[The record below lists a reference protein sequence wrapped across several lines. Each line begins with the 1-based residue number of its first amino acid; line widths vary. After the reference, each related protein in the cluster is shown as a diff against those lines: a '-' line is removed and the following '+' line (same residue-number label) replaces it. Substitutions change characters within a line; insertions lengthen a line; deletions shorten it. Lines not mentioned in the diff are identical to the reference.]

1 MLAIYKKELRSYFTN
16 ALGYVYVGVFL
27 AMSAAICCYTTLQA
41 NSYKTANYF
50 MFMLYAFII
59 VLPLL
64 TMRLFSEEKKMKTEQ
79 LLLTAPVT
87 ITGMVLGKYL
97 AAFTLFLGTVVASC
111 INFFPLY
118 VLGFDQRAA
127 NETQSSYKF
136 IGVNTAQILGS
147 LVGIILVGAVFIAIG
162 MFVSSLT
169 ENQLSAAVITIAS
182 LASMLVINVL
192 TTTGSEEEGTRLIG
206 NYFVRAALDWFSVF
220 SRFGDFGYGILDFA
234 SLLYYVSFAVIFI
247 YLTIRVFEKRRWS

>member
-1 MLAIYKKELRSYFTN
+1 
-16 ALGYVYVGVFL
+16 
-27 AMSAAICCYTTLQA
+27 
-41 NSYKTANYF
+41 
-50 MFMLYAFII
+50 
-59 VLPLL
+59 
-64 TMRLFSEEKKMKTEQ
+64 MRTEQ

-97 AAFTLFLGTVVASC
+97 AAFTLFLGTVIASC

-127 NETQSSYKF
+127 NETTASYKF

-147 LVGIILVGAVFIAIG
+147 LLGIILVGAVFIAIG
-162 MFVSSLT
+162 MFISSLT
-169 ENQLSAAVITIAS
+169 ENQLSAAVITIAC
-182 LASMLVINVL
+182 LASMLVINFI
-192 TTTGSEEEGTRLIG
+192 TQAGSEEEGTRLIG

-234 SLLYYVSFAVIFI
+234 SLLYYVSFAIIFI